1 MNFPY
6 FISKRITSEANSSFS
21 SIISKLAIISISVGL
36 SVMILA
42 FFILGGFQETIKEKV
57 FNFKGHIEI
66 TKYNRNSSLEE
77 EFVSLDSDFYK
88 GREQYEFIDHIQP
101 FAYKAGLIKTKDEVE
116 GVVFKGVDEHFDTV
130 RFSVNM
136 KLGRSIKFAESGYSQ
151 EVMLSKYIV
160 NRLGLEIGDDF
171 MIHFV
176 QNPPRFRRLKLV
188 GIYETGLEEFD
199 RNVIVGDIKM
209 IQRLNGWNENQVGGL
224 EVFVNNEELID
235 EYKDILYY
243 ETDSDL
249 YVEKV
254 SDKYGQLF
262 EWLGLLNNNL
272 RFLLTI
278 ILFVACFNMISIL
291 LILILERTYMIG
303 VLQALGAS
311 KRQVKRIFLFKGMLL
326 VTKGLVYGNLIAL
339 IIALIQ
345 DQFQL
350 VPLDAANYY
359 MYYVPISWD
368 YESLIGLNVLT
379 FLVVSLALGIP
390 MTVVSRI
397 KPIAAIRFN

>member
-21 SIISKLAIISISVGL
+21 SIISKLAVISISVGL
-36 SVMILA
+36 AAMILA
-42 FFILGGFQETIKEKV
+42 FFILGGFQQTIKEKIY
-57 FNFKGHIEI
+57 NFKGHLEI
-66 TKYNRNSSLEE
+66 TKYNMGN
-77 EFVSLDSDFYK
+77 SLDEKSISFNSDFYQQK
-88 GREQYEFIDHIQP
+88 EHFEFIDHVQA

-116 GVVFKGVDEHFDTV
+116 GVIFKGVDIHFDTL
-130 RFSVNM
+130 RFRANM
-136 KLGRSIKFAESGYSQ
+136 LTGRFIQHPETGYSN
-151 EVMLSKYIV
+151 EVVLSTHIAKKL
-160 NRLGLEIGDDF
+160 RLNLGDQF

-188 GIYETGLEEFD
+188 GLYETGLEEFD
-199 RNVIVGDIKM
+199 KSVIIGDIRM
-209 IQRLNGWNENQVGGL
+209 IQRLNEWGAEQVGGF
-224 EVFVNNEELID
+224 EVFVKNKRKID
-235 EYKDILYY
+235 EAENVLFNAIDA
-243 ETDSDL
+243 DL
-249 YVEKV
+249 YVDKV
-254 SDKYGQLF
+254 SDKYNQIF
-262 EWLGLLNNNL
+262 DWLGLLNQNVTV
-272 RFLLTI
+272 FLGL
-278 ILFVACFNMISIL
+278 ILIVACFNMISIL

-326 VTKGLVYGNLIAL
+326 VSKGLVYGNLIGLL
-339 IIALIQ
+339 IAFIQ
-345 DQFQL
+345 DQFKL

-368 YESLIGLNVLT
+368 YESLIGLNALT